1 MDTLEAPLK
10 EPQSVGQIY
19 TKRLGALA
27 LLQVSLQFLSLVAY
41 CFLGLPRTMVQ
52 VAEVLT
58 SNFYLQ
64 LALCWIPV
72 WIIYTISSLIA
83 SLPHFR
89 LDRKFGISQASFV
102 VRLLDLL
109 KAKGL
114 LFIFGCAFLE
124 IVFASHIIAPSFGWV
139 WAAALCAV
147 LSLITDR
154 LLPYLLALFY
164 PVLPLADVALRDR
177 LNRLTNK
184 ANVRVGSIFEW
195 HISGRTRQANAMVSG
210 IGKTRRILLTDTLIS
225 ELSQEE
231 VEAIVAHELGH
242 CALHHIAKRVIFQG
256 MIFCG
261 IFWVINFTVVNGLI
275 WLGDERLGWVNLS
288 IIPGV
293 LVMYVFGNFY
303 GNLFMKALYR
313 GQERTADLY
322 SWKLMGRTSHFISAM
337 RKLQD
342 LNLIVFDKRTQ
353 WKHTHPAT
361 AERILAAE
369 WYANEHFTADVVT
382 QSADQHSIADTLF

>member
-1 MDTLEAPLK
+1 MDTLESPLK
-10 EPQSVGQIY
+10 EPQSAGQIY
-19 TKRLGALA
+19 TKRLGAVA

-41 CFLGLPRTMVQ
+41 CFLGLPQRMAL

-72 WIIYTISSLIA
+72 WVIYTANSLIA
-83 SLPHFR
+83 SLPQFR
-89 LDRKFGISQASFV
+89 LDRKFGISQASLV

-109 KAKGL
+109 KANGL

-164 PVLPLADVALRDR
+164 PVLPLADVSLRDR
-177 LNRLTNK
+177 LTRLTNK
-184 ANVRVGSIFEW
+184 ADIRVGTIFEW

-210 IGKTRRILLTDTLIS
+210 IGTTRRILLTDTLIS

-256 MIFCG
+256 VIFCG

-275 WLGDERLGWVNLS
+275 WLGDQRSGWANLN
-288 IIPGV
+288 IIPAV
-293 LVMYVFGNFY
+293 LVIYVFGKSY
-303 GNLFMKALYR
+303 GNIFMKALYR

-322 SWKLMGRTSHFISAM
+322 SWKLIGSTEPFIAAM

-342 LNLIVFDKRTQ
+342 LNLIVFDKHTQ
-353 WKHTHPAT
+353 WKYTHPAT

-369 WYANEHFTADVVT
+369 QYAHQHFARVAGTEVP
-382 QSADQHSIADTLF
+382 QQYSATDPIP

>member
-1 MDTLEAPLK
+1 MDTLEASLK
-10 EPQSVGQIY
+10 EPQSAGQIY
-19 TKRLGALA
+19 TKRLGAVA

-41 CFLGLPRTMVQ
+41 CFLGLPQTTAQ
-52 VAEVLT
+52 AAEVLT
-58 SNFYLQ
+58 NNFYLQ
-64 LALCWIPV
+64 LALSWIPV
-72 WIIYTISSLIA
+72 WIIYTASSLIA

-109 KAKGL
+109 KANGL
-114 LFIFGCAFLE
+114 LFIYGCTFLE

-139 WAAALCAV
+139 CAAVFCAV

-177 LNRLTNK
+177 LNRLKNK
-184 ANVRVGSIFEW
+184 ANIRVGTIFEW
-195 HISGRTRQANAMVSG
+195 RISGRTRQANAMVSG
-210 IGKTRRILLTDTLIS
+210 MGKTRRILLTDTLIS

-242 CALHHIAKRVIFQG
+242 CALHHIAKRVIFQAA
-256 MIFCG
+256 IFCG
-261 IFWVINFTVVNGLI
+261 IFWVINFAVVNGLI
-275 WLGDERLGWVNLS
+275 WLGDERLSWVNLN

-293 LVMYVFGNFY
+293 LVIYVFGNFY
-303 GNLFMKALYR
+303 GNFFMKALYR
-313 GQERTADLY
+313 AQERTADLY
-322 SWKLMGRTSHFISAM
+322 SWKLMGRTEPFITAM

-342 LNLIVFDKRTQ
+342 LNLLVFDKHAQ

-361 AERILAAE
+361 VERILAAE
-369 WYANEHFTADVVT
+369 RYALQHFDRGAVVEVP
-382 QSADQHSIADTLF
+382 QQYSATDPIP